1 MQNYLTLD
9 ETIEKLKNTK
19 DKNLTNLVVQGVLT
33 PVFHYIGYVVVI
45 ADTQAIASDYGIRLL
60 KPRLSNDLIDLLENR
75 RESLELS
82 WVESSPKV
90 LSGVFDSEILGTVLN
105 FV

>member
-33 PVFHYIGYVVVI
+33 PVFHYIGYV
-45 ADTQAIASDYGIRLL
+45 
-60 KPRLSNDLIDLLENR
+60 
-75 RESLELS
+75 
-82 WVESSPKV
+82 
-90 LSGVFDSEILGTVLN
+90 
-105 FV
+105 